1 MKVIPSISNT
11 EWLVMKVI
19 WSHSECSASI
29 IIDELAGSTNWKPKT
44 VKSLISRLLKKKA
57 IGYRE
62 ENRAYIYYPL
72 VTEEECIKLESQSF
86 LDKVF
91 GGEINMAIANFIEGK
106 KLSGQ
111 QIEELRKI
119 LDEKEK

>member
-1 MKVIPSISNT
+1 MKEIPSISDT

-19 WSHSECSASI
+19 WAHSDCSASQV
-29 IIDELAGSTNWKPKT
+29 IDELAGTTKWKPKT
-44 VKSLISRLLKKKA
+44 VKSLISRLVKKKA
-57 IGYRE
+57 IGFRD

-72 VTEEECIKLESQSF
+72 VTEEECVRLESQSF

-91 GGEINMAIANFIEGK
+91 KGQINMAIANFIENK
-106 KLSGQ
+106 KMSKE
-111 QIEELRKI
+111 QIDQLRKI

>member
-1 MKVIPSISNT
+1 MKEIPSISNT

-19 WSHSECSASI
+19 WADLECSASR
-29 IIDELAGSTNWKPKT
+29 IIDELAGSTHWKPKT

-72 VTEEECIKLESQSF
+72 VTEEECVNVESQSF
-86 LDKVF
+86 LNKVF
-91 GGEINMAIANFIEGK
+91 GGEINIAIANFIEGK
-106 KLSGQ
+106 KLSKQ
-111 QIEELRKI
+111 QIDELRKI